1 MIIIPDLSGVFK
13 SIIDTFR
20 TTINVITDTIAN
32 NQIIGIVIIVGTLV
46 CATCYFINRKGD

>member
-13 SIIDTFR
+13 NIIDTFR